1 MKQECAERTK
11 SITATAVLAAI
22 LVSGVVLAAP
32 ASASSIG
39 GDFLYKV
46 PDRSIAAN
54 CIGSHS
60 TYRGTVNL
68 NPYFDY
74 GSTGFHT
81 TSGNALAVETY
92 EELGFRSA
100 YKYVSCIHG
109 DFYYVYYGAG
119 AVERKVTI
127 VFDCYGGSCMGPF
140 ISYGRWSNGWS

>member
-1 MKQECAERTK
+1 MKDQQAQRAK
-11 SITATAVLAAI
+11 RVTATAVLAAI
-22 LVSGVVLAAP
+22 LASAVVAAAP

-39 GDFLYKV
+39 GDFLYRV
-46 PDRSIAAN
+46 LDRSIAAN

-74 GSTGFHT
+74 GSTDFQT
-81 TSGNALAVETY
+81 TSGNALVVETY

-109 DFYYVYYGAG
+109 DFYYVYYGAR
-119 AVERKVTI
+119 AVERKVI
-127 VFDCYGGSCMGPF
+127 IAFDCYGGSCIGPF
-140 ISYGRWSNGWS
+140 IHYGRWSNGWA